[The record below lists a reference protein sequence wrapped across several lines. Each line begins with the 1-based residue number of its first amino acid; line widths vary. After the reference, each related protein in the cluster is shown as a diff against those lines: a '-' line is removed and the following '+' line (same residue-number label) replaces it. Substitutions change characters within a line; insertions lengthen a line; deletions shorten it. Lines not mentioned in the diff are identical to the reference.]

1 MCCPGRPAPLLIT
14 AEMLATMHPGSV
26 IIDMAAGTGGNVAGS
41 QPDEVV
47 DVAGV
52 KIFGP
57 TNLASFVPTD
67 ASRMYARNLIAFIER
82 VRDKETG
89 AIGFDLD
96 DEIVG
101 GSTITYDGRVV
112 QPRSRQLLGLED
124 SEA

>member
-1 MCCPGRPAPLLIT
+1 
-14 AEMLATMHPGSV
+14 MLQRLEIG
-26 IIDMAAGTGGNVAGS
+26 
-41 QPDEVV
+41 
-47 DVAGV
+47 GV

-89 AIGFDLD
+89 ELAFDLD
-96 DEIVG
+96 DEIIG

-112 QPRSRQLLGLED
+112 HARSRQLLGMED
-124 SEA
+124 SSA